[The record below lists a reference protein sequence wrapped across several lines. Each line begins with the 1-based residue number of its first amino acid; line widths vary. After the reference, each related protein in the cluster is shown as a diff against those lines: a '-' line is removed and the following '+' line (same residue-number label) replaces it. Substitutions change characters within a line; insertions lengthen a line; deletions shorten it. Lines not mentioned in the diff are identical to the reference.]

1 LESAVIAFLP
11 PMMPWHDSC
20 SSGKPELS
28 ERGKTMLR
36 VNVSL
41 DPSRTSRDAGVL
53 ETNLQKLI
61 VGQDEAIQQIVNVY
75 KMYQTKS

>member
-1 LESAVIAFLP
+1 
-11 PMMPWHDSC
+11 MMPWHDSC
-20 SSGKPELS
+20 SSGKQELS
-28 ERGKTMLR
+28 ERGKTLLR

-75 KMYQTKS
+75 QMYKTKS

>member
-1 LESAVIAFLP
+1 
-11 PMMPWHDSC
+11 
-20 SSGKPELS
+20 
-28 ERGKTMLR
+28 MLR

-75 KMYQTKS
+75 QMYKTKS